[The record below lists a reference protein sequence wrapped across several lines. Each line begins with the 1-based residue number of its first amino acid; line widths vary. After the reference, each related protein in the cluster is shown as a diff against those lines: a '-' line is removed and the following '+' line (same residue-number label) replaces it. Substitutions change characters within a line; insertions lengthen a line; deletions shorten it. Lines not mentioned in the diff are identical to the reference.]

1 MSIFKK
7 IFCKHEYEYVRE
19 IKKYSCL
26 SGDMIYKRCKKC
38 GKLKDGQFMTNEEQQ
53 YLFYN

>member
-1 MSIFKK
+1 MDILKR
-7 IFCKHEYEYVRE
+7 IFCKHDYEYVRE
-19 IKKYSCL
+19 IKKYYNL
-26 SGDMIYKRCKKC
+26 NGDMIYKRCKKC

>member
-1 MSIFKK
+1 MKILKRIFY
-7 IFCKHEYEYVRE
+7 KHDYEYVRKIE
-19 IKKYSCL
+19 TFSNL
-26 SGDMIYKRCKKC
+26 NGDMIYKRCKKC